1 MGIGRD
7 YDRLGNTILI
17 GTELKNREWGHS
29 DTDSVQTAQNRIY
42 FMRLVAPCRLS
53 GMKRDLSLGAG
64 EAVKAEK
71 ASSEAG

>member
-7 YDRLGNTILI
+7 YNRLGNTILI

-42 FMRLVAPCRLS
+42 FMRLVAPLPL
-53 GMKRDLSLGAG
+53 KRHEARFVAG
-64 EAVKAEK
+64 RKRGSQGGE
-71 ASSEAG
+71 SE